1 MLEQPTVILINNE
14 PTFRWTMSRLLERRG
29 YEVTTHERDAAAID
43 QVRVTRPAA
52 VVLEA
57 TYGSA
62 ISATTIVERLRDH
75 RDTRYVPIVVCS
87 PDGRFL
93 SSYGEYLRGQGCV
106 VVGRPFNDEQFIE
119 VIENVATTR
128 TPFADPF
135 HIVAAHDAQ

>member
-1 MLEQPTVILINNE
+1 MLEQPTIILIGNE
-14 PTFRWTMSRLLERRG
+14 PTFRWTVSRLLEQRG
-29 YEVTTHERDAAAID
+29 YTTLAHERGTAAVD
-43 QVRVTRPAA
+43 QVRSIRPVA

-62 ISATTIVERLRDH
+62 VSATSIVERLRDH

-106 VVGRPFNDEQFIE
+106 VIGRPFNDEQFVE
-119 VIENVATTR
+119 VVENAATIR
-128 TPFADPF
+128 TPLADPF
-135 HIVAAHDAQ
+135 VLETVHFAR